1 MSDRIIRFD
10 AISIW
15 DLPGSDVLGDLD
27 FSLTYGDGV
36 TLHTLDAVIE
46 EVSSQKEWVGADLAS
61 RSPHTGLCEA
71 LTELEDALLDIQA
84 DRGGDF
90 FISF

>member
-15 DLPGSDVLGDLD
+15 DLPGSDILGDLD

-36 TLHTLDAVIE
+36 TLHSLDNVIE
-46 EVSSQKEWVGADLAS
+46 EISSQKEWIGSED
-61 RSPHTGLCEA
+61 TGLSEA

>member
-36 TLHTLDAVIE
+36 TLHTLDTVID
-46 EVSSQKEWVGADLAS
+46 EVSSQKEWIGAED
-61 RSPHTGLCEA
+61 TGLGEA

>member
-46 EVSSQKEWVGADLAS
+46 EVSSQKEWIGAE
-61 RSPHTGLCEA
+61 RSPTPMDTGLCEA